1 MSDSQQQSP
10 PLHQQLQEYA
20 NLVDQVLKPQL
31 LEAESAATEIHQE
44 ISDYEDLKKR
54 LEERQHQLEE
64 DPSSETKDTV
74 MVDLGYSTI
83 FCNAKITTTENP
95 SLFVHVG
102 MGFHVS
108 MTPKEATE
116 FCQKRIHYLQRVKL
130 KPRQEKMVEI
140 QSHIQSATMLL
151 LQLQQEMEAA
161 GDGMA
166 PGE

>member
-1 MSDSQQQSP
+1 
-10 PLHQQLQEYA
+10 
-20 NLVDQVLKPQL
+20 
-31 LEAESAATEIHQE
+31 
-44 ISDYEDLKKR
+44 
-54 LEERQHQLEE
+54 
-64 DPSSETKDTV
+64 

-83 FCNAKITTTENP
+83 FCNAKIKQGATTTENP

-116 FCQKRIHYLQRVKL
+116 FCQKRIHYLQKVKL